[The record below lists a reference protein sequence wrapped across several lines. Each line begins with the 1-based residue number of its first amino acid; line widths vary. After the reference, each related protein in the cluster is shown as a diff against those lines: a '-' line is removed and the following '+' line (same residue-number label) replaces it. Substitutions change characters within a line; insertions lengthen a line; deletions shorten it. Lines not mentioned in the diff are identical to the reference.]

1 MVYEC
6 DFLNLEIQDR
16 LRSQQGLCPCDK
28 TKRKCPVLQ
37 SSSSKEHSNLD
48 DMCIKSLEKGN
59 LAQQESTA
67 TSLQHN
73 ELTTNSD
80 QLNLA
85 ESLFQDRTNML
96 HLESFLK
103 EGQQVK
109 ILPSERFHVVVFS
122 LLLSY
127 FPSAV
132 QRWECCRKAHQLL
145 RPNGLLLIITPDS
158 SHQNKNAAMMKSWKT
173 GIESLGF
180 VRWKYEKHTHL
191 HCMAFRKVAP
201 CHSCNRG
208 DGDPEMLYIPQ
219 DFQEE
224 EDGVSFVGWRSEE
237 DDSVIMECF
246 SELPDL

>member
-1 MVYEC
+1 MVNEC
-6 DFLNLEIQDR
+6 DFLNLELQD
-16 LRSQQGLCPCDK
+16 LPHKQQDACPCRSYDK
-28 TKRKCPVLQ
+28 TKTKNLELQ
-37 SSSSKEHSNLD
+37 SSSKELD
-48 DMCIKSLEKGN
+48 DICISSLEKRTLTQG
-59 LAQQESTA
+59 ESTA
-67 TSLQHN
+67 TSLQCDK
-73 ELTTNSD
+73 LVTNSD
-80 QLNLA
+80 DFNLSDPFL
-85 ESLFQDRTNML
+85 EDRTKML
-96 HLESFLK
+96 YVESFLK
-103 EGQQVK
+103 EGKQVK
-109 ILPSERFHVVVFS
+109 ILPSELFHVVVFS

-127 FPSAV
+127 FPSAF

-180 VRWKYEKHTHL
+180 VRWKYEKQTHL

-201 CHSCNRG
+201 CHSSNYGNG
-208 DGDPEMLYIPQ
+208 DAEMMYIPQ

-224 EDGVSFVGWRSEE
+224 EDEDCFVGWRSEE